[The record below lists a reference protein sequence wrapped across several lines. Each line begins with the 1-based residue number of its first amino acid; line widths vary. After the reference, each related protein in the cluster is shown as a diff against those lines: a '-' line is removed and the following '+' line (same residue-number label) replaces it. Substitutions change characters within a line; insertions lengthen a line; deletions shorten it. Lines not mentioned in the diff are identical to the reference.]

1 MCSRCCYFYQEQQD
15 RKEEE
20 KFVQVG
26 DGKEWTVDLTK
37 ETMMVIPKM
46 SIKDYALTYFILNPL
61 GINFHLYLE
70 TCEEV
75 LVAKEVKMRKEIESK
90 NKEHTVMKVLV
101 AKDKIQVDS
110 KGFGKWKKI
119 IEESKEMESEI

>member
-37 ETMMVIPKM
+37 ETVM
-46 SIKDYALTYFILNPL
+46 
-61 GINFHLYLE
+61 
-70 TCEEV
+70 EV

-101 AKDKIQVDS
+101 AKDKIEVDS